1 MAIRVTVTGLRELG
15 RELRAVDAA
24 LPRELQRGL
33 KRVAGEIVVP
43 GARGLAASRTNPRWG
58 TAAVNTIRALAS
70 QQRAQVAVG
79 SQRVP
84 WAAGHNFGSKR
95 TRITVDRNHPTGRR
109 STNQFPRTKGFRNGD
124 YALYETLARR
134 QPQIVEAL
142 VGEIDDLLTRTWP
155 T

>member
-24 LPRELQRGL
+24 LPKELQRGL

-70 QQRAQVAVG
+70 QRRAQVAVG
-79 SQRVP
+79 SKAVP
-84 WAAGHNFGSKR
+84 WAAGHNFGSKH
-95 TRITVDRNHPTGRR
+95 TRITKGRH
-109 STNQFPRTKGFRNGD
+109 STNQFPRTKGNRGGD
-124 YALYETLARR
+124 YAIYETLARR